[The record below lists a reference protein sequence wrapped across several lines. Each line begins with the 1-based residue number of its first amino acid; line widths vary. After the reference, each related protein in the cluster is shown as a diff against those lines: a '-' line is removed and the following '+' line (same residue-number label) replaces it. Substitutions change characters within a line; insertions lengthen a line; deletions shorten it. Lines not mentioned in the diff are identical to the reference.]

1 MPKTVKRKNDYL
13 DERVQWSLGA
23 KAAMEIVQ
31 KALELVVNEA
41 RLAQALKS
49 LLEKWKEPIHD
60 PAAEG

>member
-23 KAAMEIVQ
+23 NAEMEIVQ

-49 LLEKWKEPIHD
+49 LLEKGKEPIHD